1 MRSEEYERAT
11 DQSLAD
17 LRRAIQ
23 LLTDHS
29 DVFCATATQARL
41 TKSVFEQWAWIGD
54 LNLDLMNR
62 TGGPETILLAREINR
77 IGEELT

>member
-29 DVFCATATQARL
+29 DVFCVTPVQARL